1 MHSPPRQGLLAGL
14 AFMILTGLCF
24 TALDSI
30 VKLLI
35 RRHYPMIE
43 VLWARYAF
51 SFLPL
56 LALLPRHG
64 LRLLATRRP
73 QLQLGRACL
82 MLISSAGMYAGLR
95 FLPIADCYA
104 VGFVTPLMVAL
115 ASAPL
120 LGERVSRRQ
129 WLAILGGLAGVL
141 VVIRPGLGA
150 LSWAALFPLT
160 TAAANAGYQLMT
172 RVMRATESAATTM
185 VYTFL
190 LGTVL
195 TSALLPIGW
204 VSPDASGWALMA
216 VAGLIGFAGQLS
228 LFQAFRLAPAALVSP
243 ISYLQ
248 IVWAVAVGL
257 LMFGDPPDPVTLAGA
272 AIVIASGL
280 VVVRRPAVAVG
291 R

>member
-1 MHSPPRQGLLAGL
+1 MQPHPRQGLLAGL

-30 VKLLI
+30 VKVLI
-35 RRHYPMIE
+35 RRHYPMTE

-51 SFLPL
+51 SLLPL

-64 LRLLATRRP
+64 LGLMATRRLE
-73 QLQLGRACL
+73 LQLGRGGL
-82 MLISSAGMYAGLR
+82 MLLSSAAMYAGLR
-95 FLPIADCYA
+95 FLPMADCYA
-104 VGFVTPLMVAL
+104 VGFVTPLLVAL

-160 TAAANAGYQLMT
+160 TAAGNAGYQLIT

-190 LGTVL
+190 VGTVL
-195 TSALLPIGW
+195 TSALLPFGW
-204 VSPDASGWALMA
+204 TAPDAEGPL
-216 VAGLIGFAGQLS
+216 
-228 LFQAFRLAPAALVSP
+228 
-243 ISYLQ
+243 
-248 IVWAVAVGL
+248 
-257 LMFGDPPDPVTLAGA
+257 
-272 AIVIASGL
+272 
-280 VVVRRPAVAVG
+280 
-291 R
+291 